1 MNDMS
6 GRFLAGTAVD
16 FPMDGFN
23 LRSSRLSP
31 PRAFAEAAALID
43 NALVELRAVEHALER
58 QLGDLT
64 SYLKTPST
72 TTN

>member
-16 FPMDGFN
+16 FPMDSFN

-64 SYLKTPST
+64 SYLKAPST